1 MKKIKLT
8 EETLVRIVGR
18 VIKEQEKEVENKD
31 LMGLINQLTKDPE
44 NEELKTKIAELTK
57 KLGLPVTN
65 KAKKELDVLK
75 LPDSERSE
83 YERFKEIRMSSC
95 KLK

>member
-44 NEELKTKIAELTK
+44 KEELKTKIAELTK

-65 KAKKELDVLK
+65 KAKKELDV
-75 LPDSERSE
+75 
-83 YERFKEIRMSSC
+83 
-95 KLK
+95 

>member
-18 VIKEQEKEVENKD
+18 VLKEQEKEVENKD

-65 KAKKELDVLK
+65 KAKKELDV
-75 LPDSERSE
+75 
-83 YERFKEIRMSSC
+83 
-95 KLK
+95 

>member
-31 LMGLINQLTKDPE
+31 LMDLINQLKKDPE

-57 KLGLPVTN
+57 KLGLPVTD
-65 KAKKELDVLK
+65 KAKKELDV
-75 LPDSERSE
+75 
-83 YERFKEIRMSSC
+83 
-95 KLK
+95 

>member
-31 LMGLINQLTKDPE
+31 LMGLINQLTKDPD

-57 KLGLPVTN
+57 KLGLPPTD
-65 KAKKELDVLK
+65 KAKKELGV
-75 LPDSERSE
+75 
-83 YERFKEIRMSSC
+83 
-95 KLK
+95 

>member
-18 VIKEQEKEVENKD
+18 VIKEKKKEVENKD

-65 KAKKELDVLK
+65 KAKKELDV
-75 LPDSERSE
+75 
-83 YERFKEIRMSSC
+83 
-95 KLK
+95 

>member
-1 MKKIKLT
+1 M
-8 EETLVRIVGR
+8 
-18 VIKEQEKEVENKD
+18 ENKD

-65 KAKKELDVLK
+65 KAKKELDV
-75 LPDSERSE
+75 
-83 YERFKEIRMSSC
+83 
-95 KLK
+95 